1 MWVLHDLWVIGTNI
15 VSNEKG
21 ILHVLNVLEGSL
33 HILLQHLVTFL
44 FSTQFVCKTRGRH
57 TRRLK
62 FQNRLILSKKT
73 FWITFTL
80 KKNYLK
86 KSSNKHNT
94 FKSVHFL
101 LQFLH
106 GSLSKFST
114 GLGLKIVHIC
124 VKCRK
129 LKFNKSLGKTFLS
142 KSIFYLLVFG
152 SEVPDLF
159 RICFLLL

>member
-1 MWVLHDLWVIGTNI
+1 MNAPSNLCLIFDSVASRPEFRVPDPSLIMRVLHDLWVMGTNI

-62 FQNRLILSKKT
+62 FQNRLILSKKNILDY
-73 FWITFTL
+73 FHSQ
-80 KKNYLK
+80 KKLFKK
-86 KSSNKHNT
+86 KSSNKHYT

-114 GLGLKIVHIC
+114 GLSLKIVHIC
-124 VKCRK
+124 
-129 LKFNKSLGKTFLS
+129 
-142 KSIFYLLVFG
+142 
-152 SEVPDLF
+152 EM
-159 RICFLLL
+159 

>member
-1 MWVLHDLWVIGTNI
+1 MWVVLHDLWVIGTNSI

-62 FQNRLILSKKT
+62 FQNRLILSKKKH
-73 FWITFTL
+73 FGL
-80 KKNYLK
+80 LSLSKKNYLK
-86 KSSNKHNT
+86 KSSNKHYT

-114 GLGLKIVHIC
+114 GLGLKIIHILC
-124 VKCRK
+124 EM
-129 LKFNKSLGKTFLS
+129 LE
-142 KSIFYLLVFG
+142 I
-152 SEVPDLF
+152 E
-159 RICFLLL
+159 I